1 MPRGIHPASQLI
13 PFLASY
19 FPSKNH
25 IRLYNPVVP
34 QDEVLDPRVID
45 PREELV
51 DYSSLDGDE
60 IDQIV
65 RVLASIRRW
74 REYEQSVSSV
84 SRSRMRLNETDMRAL
99 RLLVA
104 AKNQGTPMTA
114 GALAEQLAITTAAVT
129 KLLDRL
135 AVAGHIERLPH
146 PSDRRAVIVTI
157 TQATHEQVRDAVGR
171 LHAHRFEA
179 AKALS
184 PEDREVV
191 IRFLDDLSTPPVEE
205 QNR

>member
-1 MPRGIHPASQLI
+1 
-13 PFLASY
+13 
-19 FPSKNH
+19 
-25 IRLYNPVVP
+25 VP

-74 REYEQSVSSV
+74 REYEQAVSSV

-135 AVAGHIERLPH
+135 AAAGHIERLPH
-146 PSDRRAVIVTI
+146 PSDRRAVVVTI